1 MPKKMRPYRRD
12 VMEINSPSSKG
23 LEVHSIECPDV
34 EPVLKRCRNAGKMMH
49 DEKFDADKW
58 RKEKET
64 KTLLTTRN
72 FPDIYSGKA
81 GITLSV

>member
-1 MPKKMRPYRRD
+1 
-12 VMEINSPSSKG
+12 MEINSPSSKG
-23 LEVHSIECPDV
+23 LEAPSIECPDV

-49 DEKFDADKW
+49 MKGSTLTNGEKN
-58 RKEKET
+58 KET

-81 GITLSV
+81 GK